1 MPNPTAEESMF
12 FDELID
18 GVLGAGDHTSFSR
31 TGSSNGSG
39 LMPAT
44 LSRGGSTTGSGHM
57 SIEAASFLEGL
68 SLPEVTL
75 GMPMAVPVAP
85 LPMMVATAP
94 ANGGDIATNVSTY
107 WAMKSGDSLLTKL
120 LPQGYM

>member
-1 MPNPTAEESMF
+1 MPNPTAEESML

-18 GVLGAGDHTSFSR
+18 GVLGAGDHASFSR

-75 GMPMAVPVAP
+75 GMPMAVPVAS
-85 LPMMVATAP
+85 LPMMVATES
-94 ANGGDIATNVSTY
+94 VSAAVFACWGAELMGT
-107 WAMKSGDSLLTKL
+107 SG
-120 LPQGYM
+120 

>member
-1 MPNPTAEESMF
+1 MPNPTAEESML

-18 GVLGAGDHTSFSR
+18 GVLGAGDHASFSR

-57 SIEAASFLEGL
+57 SIEAARFSFSRPPARPGATSP
-68 SLPEVTL
+68 SL
-75 GMPMAVPVAP
+75 
-85 LPMMVATAP
+85 
-94 ANGGDIATNVSTY
+94 
-107 WAMKSGDSLLTKL
+107 
-120 LPQGYM
+120 